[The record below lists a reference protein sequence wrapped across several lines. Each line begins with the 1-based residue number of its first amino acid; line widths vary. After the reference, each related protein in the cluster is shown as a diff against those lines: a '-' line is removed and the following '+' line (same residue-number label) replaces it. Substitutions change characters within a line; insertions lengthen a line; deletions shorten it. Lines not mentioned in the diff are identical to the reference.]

1 MIVVKFLL
9 KLRIVQIKICI
20 SMATQRVAGVVLKR
34 NGHSNC
40 NFKYAFTSGSKLSNS
55 VVVKWLPPSSTAVI
69 VVGDN
74 QSTQK
79 RWSSS
84 QVPSKGMLRSRYKMS
99 NQKMSIF
106 KLGFLLNGNQYVSS
120 LFSLSI

>member
-1 MIVVKFLL
+1 MIVVKYLFRLYL
-9 KLRIVQIKICI
+9 SIKIHI

-40 NFKYAFTSGSKLSNS
+40 NFKYAFTSGSKLSTS

>member
-9 KLRIVQIKICI
+9 KLRIVKIKIRI

-40 NFKYAFTSGSKLSNS
+40 NFKYAFTSGSKLSTS

>member
-1 MIVVKFLL
+1 
-9 KLRIVQIKICI
+9 
-20 SMATQRVAGVVLKR
+20 MATQRVAGVVLKR

-40 NFKYAFTSGSKLSNS
+40 NFKYAFTSGSKLSTS

-84 QVPSKGMLRSRYKMS
+84 QVPTKGMLSNCYLS
-99 NQKMSIF
+99 NQ
-106 KLGFLLNGNQYVSS
+106 
-120 LFSLSI
+120 